1 MATASASAPPK
12 AISAPRYVGASTAIV
27 SPGSINAWH
36 ISAMHSIPPLVTIR
50 SAGSGRR
57 PCSCSWR
64 SIRYSRTLAIPAHGV
79 YCSATAASSRTSRA
93 AISSTSS
100 VGNVAGF
107 GKPPVIE
114 STPGGLPARI
124 ALTSA
129 PPRSRVRRA
138 NACAKSGIDGERQR
152 ARLAAVERGDVLGVV
167 REVVERGAARLG
179 GEDGA
184 LAAGDLLR
192 AVERGRDPLRAGDE
206 QPVVVPEDELAR
218 CDVDPA
224 ERDGPAVRGA
234 R

>member
-93 AISSTSS
+93 AISSSSS
-100 VGNVAGF
+100 VGKVAGF
-107 GKPPVIE
+107 GKPPVME

-124 ALTSA
+124 AASSS
-129 PPRSRVRRA
+129 PPRRRVRRA
-138 NACAKSGIDGERQR
+138 NACVKSGIDAEGKP
-152 ARLAAVERGDVLGVV
+152 ALLAAGEGGDVLVV
-167 REVVERGAARLG
+167 VGEVVERLVVGLRGEDRTLGAPDRLG
-179 GEDGA
+179 G
-184 LAAGDLLR
+184 L
-192 AVERGRDPLRAGDE
+192 
-206 QPVVVPEDELAR
+206 
-218 CDVDPA
+218 
-224 ERDGPAVRGA
+224 
-234 R
+234 